1 MLQSSNLMVLCKSG
15 EEEIKVSAPCSTGKE
30 GRGCQQLGTDL
41 FSLFFSIYMLQ
52 EEKQQNPV
60 ASKKI
65 ASIFNY
71 ALNHP
76 LAEGQAVFHDIFTY
90 LKAALCEHRAGC
102 WVY

>member
-1 MLQSSNLMVLCKSG
+1 MVLFKSG
-15 EEEIKVSAPCSTGKE
+15 EKEIKVSAPSRVGKE
-30 GRGCQQLGTDL
+30 GRGCQQLGTNL
-41 FSLFFSIYMLQ
+41 YSMFFSIYMLQ
-52 EEKQQNPV
+52 EEKQQNTV

-76 LAEGQAVFHDIFTY
+76 LPEGQAVFHDIFTY
-90 LKAALCEHRAGC
+90 LKAALCDHRAGC